1 MADEKKMIRAT
12 TVRYEAV
19 ARILSNIRDNL
30 DELAPDL
37 EVLVITHLAN
47 NPDATFEEL
56 VTLILQ
62 NRDTSRAIFDALA

>member
-1 MADEKKMIRAT
+1 MADKKKAFRAT

-19 ARILSNIRDNL
+19 ARVLLSIRENL

-37 EVLVITHLAN
+37 EGLVITHITK

-62 NRDTSRAIFDALA
+62 DRGTSWAIFDALA